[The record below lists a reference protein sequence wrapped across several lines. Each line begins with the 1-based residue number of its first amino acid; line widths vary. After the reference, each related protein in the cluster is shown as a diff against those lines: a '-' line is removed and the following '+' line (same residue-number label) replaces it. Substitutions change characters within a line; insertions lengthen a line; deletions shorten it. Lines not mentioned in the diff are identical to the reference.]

1 MGFILS
7 IIAYLL
13 LLPTAIINF
22 IVVMYKNIKVF
33 GFFKSMNTFWFN
45 NALELDILMNFHFRS
60 LWNTVFRR
68 LGGYSFGYKGETISS
83 ALGKNQRDKTL
94 SGFGW
99 LIVVILYIIDVQY
112 WFKGGHCLNSIFM
125 FEQKKEVK

>member
-13 LLPTAIINF
+13 LIPTALANF
-22 IVVMYKNIKVF
+22 VVVTYKNIKTE
-33 GFFKSMNTFWFN
+33 GFLKSMNTFWFN

-60 LWNTVFRR
+60 LWNVILKGFD
-68 LGGYSFGYKGETISS
+68 GYSFGKKGETISS

-94 SGFGW
+94 SIGGK
-99 LIVVILYIIDVQY
+99 VMVAILHAVDFKY
-112 WFKGGHCLNSIFM
+112 WFKGGHCLNSI
-125 FEQKKEVK
+125 KK